1 MMDAIGSWGSGSFN
15 QGFSNGLALP
25 MMLLMIW
32 SVFWKGLALW
42 HSSRNK
48 EPLWFVAILLINTA
62 GILELIYL
70 FGVAKIKFDALF
82 KVK

>member
-1 MMDAIGSWGSGSFN
+1 MMYGIGSWGSGAVYP
-15 QGFSNGLALP
+15 GFSSPFALP
-25 MMLLMIW
+25 FLLLMIW
-32 SVFWKGLALW
+32 SIFWKGLALW
-42 HSSRNK
+42 HSARNK
-48 EPLWFVAILLINTA
+48 EPLWFIALFFLNTA